1 MFPQFCDL
9 VSEVLLNEYAP
20 NERRVFSFISVS
32 HISLSGSSLQLSLLA
47 AVVPT
52 PVCASD

>member
-9 VSEVLLNEYAP
+9 VSEVLLNEYVP
-20 NERRVFSFISVS
+20 NERQVFSFSSAS
-32 HISLSGSSLQLSLLA
+32 HISLSVNSLQLSLLT

-52 PVCASD
+52 PVCTHD